1 MNERPDL
8 LDTPEFLE
16 LARRAWM
23 APLSRAAV
31 EVSQLPAG
39 YQADEVWEALVRLR
53 RAQGYR
59 SPRNMRTTSKSVA
72 DWHNVTEQLH
82 RTLFELDRKTRQGS
96 LLDELAR
103 ARDGRAFVMQQYIE
117 EAICNLRFDGYEL
130 EYEDARAVLLGERAV
145 ATDAERIAVNFHL
158 LMRVLPKL
166 ADERP
171 FDADTLVYFHE
182 RLTEGVEGP
191 GTLDDSCGQG
201 RHLPRSPLEEHYVA
215 VTDAAAIDRASLQ
228 MPIDVA
234 NGLGSEPTRHPI
246 MASMLVNCQ
255 FWRAPLFPTCNNLMG
270 CVASRFYLVSEGY
283 PVFRF
288 VPKIRI
294 LEKWKQ
300 GGYAEAAAFTYREAL
315 AEVEHAKDWTLY
327 YDTVMSL
334 MLREVSAMEQTLTR
348 RAARDDEAL
357 AAVERIPYLAHRQRE
372 VLRQAVLVP
381 GAEFTIAE
389 QKSRYGVVY
398 STARADL
405 ESLVARGLLERV
417 QRGQAYIYK
426 AASTLRE
433 NLMALEERR
442 L

>member
-1 MNERPDL
+1 MSERKRL
-8 LDTPEFLE
+8 LDSPEFLA
-16 LARRAWM
+16 LLRRAWM
-23 APLSRAAV
+23 APLPRAAV
-31 EVSQLPAG
+31 EAAPLPAG
-39 YQADEVWEALVRLR
+39 YDANEVWEALVCLR

-59 SPRNMRTTSKSVA
+59 SPHNLRTVSESVA

-96 LLDELAR
+96 LLDRLAR
-103 ARDGRAFVMQQYIE
+103 ARDGRTFVTQQYIE
-117 EAICNLRFDGYEL
+117 EVICNLRFDGYEL
-130 EYEDARAVLLGERAV
+130 EYEDARAVLLDERPAT
-145 ATDAERIAVNFHL
+145 TDAERIAVNFHL
-158 LMRVLPKL
+158 IMRQLPAL

-171 FDADTLVYFHE
+171 FDDDTLVGFYE
-182 RLTEGVEGP
+182 QLTEGVEGP
-191 GTLDDSCGQG
+191 GPLTSSCGEAY
-201 RHLPRSPLEEHYVA
+201 RLPRSPLEEHYVA
-215 VTDAAAIDRASLQ
+215 VTDLASIDRASLQ

-234 NGLGSEPTRHPI
+234 NGLGSEPPRHPI

-270 CVASRFYLVSEGY
+270 CVASRFYLAGEGY

-300 GGYAEAAAFTYREAL
+300 GGYAGAAAFTYEEAL
-315 AEVEHAKDWTLY
+315 AEVGRSKDWTLY

-334 MLREVSAMEQTLTR
+334 MLREVGAMEQALAR

-357 AAVERIPYLAHRQRE
+357 EAVERIPYLAHRQRD
-372 VLRQAVLVP
+372 VLRRAVLVS
-381 GAEFTIAE
+381 GAEFTIAG
-389 QKSRYGVVY
+389 QRSRYGVVY

-405 ESLVARGLLERV
+405 ESLVDRGLLERV

-433 NLMALEERR
+433 NLSALA
-442 L
+442 